1 MNTDKIWQVLGQ
13 GLAILTLTAALAAC
27 GGSSD
32 AGSSAATA
40 AGTSAQGTNP
50 SVSGTPATTVAA
62 DNHYSFR
69 PTLGSI
75 PADGSVS
82 FSIRNKPSWAT
93 FAVSSGELSGTPS
106 TPDKGVYPNI
116 VISAT
121 TGSAISELPA
131 FSIEV
136 TAASTS
142 SSSSSSGAGAAA
154 TQSASGTMIPTN
166 AKQITD
172 SAWAVWTLNGGVV
185 YQQAATAASA
195 SPAGYSANVIVL
207 LYYGGTIYQE
217 NKTCLWWSW
226 NGSTWVAVSN
236 PDPAATPACSSST
249 AAAASVQPAT
259 VAAPTGVVG
268 VQVSGNKLLSTQDGS
283 VVHLRGVNLAG
294 FDQGSKPWIDYAC
307 FGGCTPSSGNS
318 EPNFAY
324 LAQLHFNAVRIP
336 LIQENWLGYACYTG
350 SAVHPTATNTTP
362 NAAMFQAALIKTV
375 ADATAAGLYVILD
388 LHWSAP
394 NDPNTG
400 VPYCSFGQGAAADA
414 DHSIDFWISIAN
426 TFKNNPAVLFELYNE
441 PFLSS
446 CYDKGGTNPAG
457 IACSLVQSTWTTGD
471 GAIFRNGG
479 TYYPFIHQVN
489 GSGLDVLN
497 ITWHVAGM
505 QDLVNG
511 IRTTGTFT
519 ASNGK
524 QFTGAGAKN
533 VILSASIGWN
543 QNINLWPEFAPSDP
557 TGQLAASWHVYSF
570 SGADNLQSATVVATG
585 NCNANSGAVPDCGSG
600 VPIVITEFQA
610 GFGNNLSSQN
620 NKVANWSDST
630 SGGSGY
636 MYWAFV
642 PWGNYG
648 DDGIETAACG
658 TGTYPLFANGGTC
671 GALTNQGKLFAT
683 GVACAVQGDD
693 CWANVN

>member
-1 MNTDKIWQVLGQ
+1 MISKKTLLRAAWCALLGT
-13 GLAILTLTAALAAC
+13 LAGC
-27 GGSSD
+27 GGSDS
-32 AGSSAATA
+32 GSSDSNSATNSATNSNSSATA
-40 AGTSAQGTNP
+40 L
-50 SVSGTPATTVAA
+50 VA
-62 DNHYSFR
+62 
-69 PTLGSI
+69 L
-75 PADGSVS
+75 
-82 FSIRNKPSWAT
+82 
-93 FAVSSGELSGTPS
+93 
-106 TPDKGVYPNI
+106 
-116 VISAT
+116 
-121 TGSAISELPA
+121 
-131 FSIEV
+131 
-136 TAASTS
+136 TS
-142 SSSSSSGAGAAA
+142 SSYTAAPSTAAVISIYRTGSSVGAASAGYTTVNGTATAGADYVATSGTVTWSDGDSSVKTVSVPVTSAASGKSFAVALTSVAGQASFGSPTSATVDVSGASSGVAALP
-154 TQSASGTMIPTN
+154 SGDTMIPSATKI
-166 AKQITD
+166 AD
-172 SAWAVWTLNGGVV
+172 SEGNIWTLNGGVV
-185 YQQAATAASA
+185 YENGKTA
-195 SPAGYSANVIVL
+195 GFSANVIVL

-217 NKTCLWWSW
+217 NQTCLWWSW
-226 NGSTWVAVSN
+226 NGSTWVAESN
-236 PDPAATPACSSST
+236 PDPAAIPACGSS
-249 AAAASVQPAT
+249 AAAATLPGT
-259 VAAPTGVVG
+259 VPAPTGVVG